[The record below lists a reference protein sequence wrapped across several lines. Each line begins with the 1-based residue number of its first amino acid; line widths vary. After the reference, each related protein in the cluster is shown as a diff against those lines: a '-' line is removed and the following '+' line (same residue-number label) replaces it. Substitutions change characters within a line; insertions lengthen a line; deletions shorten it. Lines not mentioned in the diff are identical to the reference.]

1 MNRAVA
7 YNHLIGVSDAPV
19 GSGSDGGDVEDVLR
33 RLDRVET
40 SVVELRAEVGE
51 VREQVGVIAAKIPY
65 LATAASV
72 AELKTEMVKS
82 MSELRSEMT
91 EGFSELRSEMAAS
104 DSKLRSEM
112 TGLRSEMA
120 ASDSA
125 LRSEI
130 TGLRSEMATSVSD
143 LKSENKSIAAIIPHL
158 LTAASLAAAETR
170 IIKWFIGTAASLTAL
185 VSTLAFTIAKF

>member
-1 MNRAVA
+1 A
-7 YNHLIGVSDAPV
+7 D
-19 GSGSDGGDVEDVLR
+19 
-33 RLDRVET
+33 
-40 SVVELRAEVGE
+40 
-51 VREQVGVIAAKIPY
+51 
-65 LATAASV
+65 
-72 AELKTEMVKS
+72 
-82 MSELRSEMT
+82 
-91 EGFSELRSEMAAS
+91 S

-120 ASDSA
+120 EGFSELRSEMEASDSA

>member
-1 MNRAVA
+1 
-7 YNHLIGVSDAPV
+7 
-19 GSGSDGGDVEDVLR
+19 R

-91 EGFSELRSEMAAS
+91 EGFSE
-104 DSKLRSEM
+104 
-112 TGLRSEMA
+112 LRSEMA